1 MPIND
6 LIGDIKEIY
15 PGTLML
21 TKAQTGKI
29 TNRSENSLNRDI
41 KNGTGIP
48 YKQSKDKGK
57 VLYPIRAVAQWML
70 HTITT
75 D

>member
-1 MPIND
+1 MPID
-6 LIGDIKEIY
+6 DIIGDIKEIY
-15 PGTLML
+15 PGTLLL
-21 TKAQTGKI
+21 TKEQTAKI

-48 YKQSKDKGK
+48 YKQSRDKGK
-57 VLYPIRAVAQWML
+57 VLYPIRNVAKWVL
-70 HTITT
+70 DTIIT

>member
-6 LIGDIKEIY
+6 IIGDIKEVY
-15 PGTLML
+15 PGTLL
-21 TKAQTGKI
+21 LSKEQTAKI

-41 KNGTGIP
+41 KKGTGIP
-48 YKQSKDKGK
+48 YKQSMEKGK
-57 VLYPIRAVAQWML
+57 VLYPIREVAKWIL
-70 HTITT
+70 NTVIT